1 MKELI
6 IKQNVLGQEVQINIS
21 LDKNNFI
28 NVNEKF
34 KTPFSDNAFKF
45 ITENFYT
52 IISTEEIVYNK
63 NQLGEVLCYGLTGGS
78 AHRFY
83 FIYDG
88 MRYCFHFGISK
99 NGEILIYNESH
110 VYSNIVSR
118 FETLL
123 DDLKCCSDKDY
134 YSYFIQ
140 RLEEI

>member
-1 MKELI
+1 MKELT
-6 IKQNVLGQEVQINIS
+6 IKQNVLGQEVLINIS

-34 KTPFSDNAFKF
+34 NNQFKDSVFEF
-45 ITENFYT
+45 ITENFYS
-52 IISTEEIVYNK
+52 IISTEEITYSK
-63 NQLGEVLCYGLTGGS
+63 NQIGEVLCYGLTGGS

-99 NGEILIYNESH
+99 SGEILIYNESH

-118 FETLL
+118 FESLL
-123 DDLKCCSDKDY
+123 EDLKCCSDKDY

-140 RLEEI
+140 RLGEI